1 MSCIDATQL
10 KKMIDIPKFN
20 QMINNT
26 TTVANDF
33 LNNYIQEQNDIKNG
47 VENRNAKLIEARY
60 NKTAADKKR
69 IMTEKHN
76 SIMDILNRDYEFLQQ
91 QSHSMQNTTDLFTM
105 LTKQNNKLEKNME
118 SKVHTIELS
127 DRKTYYED
135 ERNIYLEWWS
145 NLFSHVYNLLI
156 VIFICGI
163 IFTHNYYKKRLWVIA
178 VLLILY
184 PTIGNFLF
192 YLISSV
198 YYWLINNLQSVYI
211 TADI

>member
-20 QMINNT
+20 QMISNT

-47 VENRNAKLIEARY
+47 VEERNAKLNEARY

-69 IMTEKHN
+69 LMTEKHN
-76 SIMDILNRDYEFLQQ
+76 SIMDILNRDYTFLQQ
-91 QSHSMQNTTDLFTM
+91 QSHSMQNTTDLFNM
-105 LTKQNNKLEKNME
+105 LTKQNSKLEKKME
-118 SKVHTIELS
+118 NQLHTIELS

-135 ERNIYLEWWS
+135 ERNVYLEWWS
-145 NLFSHVYNLLI
+145 NIFSSVYRLLI

-163 IFTHNYYKKRLWVIA
+163 IFTRNYYKKHLWFIVGF
-178 VLLILY
+178 LIVY

-192 YLISSV
+192 YLLSSV

-211 TADI
+211 TANI